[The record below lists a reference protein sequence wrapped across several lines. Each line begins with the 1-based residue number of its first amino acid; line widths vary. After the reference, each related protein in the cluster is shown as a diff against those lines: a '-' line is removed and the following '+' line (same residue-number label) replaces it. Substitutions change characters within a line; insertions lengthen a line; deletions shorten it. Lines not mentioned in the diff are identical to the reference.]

1 MDKENLVALFI
12 LKCLFICY
20 LGNEHYCTCY
30 LNMNVIPKHFVKKKN
45 ELYKVIKK
53 SQNYFV
59 NIFYILEL
67 HRQGEEKCSIICVLL
82 LTLATTM
89 NGLA

>member
-20 LGNEHYCTCY
+20 LGNKRYCTCY
-30 LNMNVIPKHFVKKKN
+30 LHMNIIPKHFVKKEWTLQSYKN
-45 ELYKVIKK
+45 NLKTILL
-53 SQNYFV
+53 
-59 NIFYILEL
+59 NIFYVLEL

-89 NGLA
+89 NGLS